1 MEILSI
7 RERALLALC
16 DLFSEMRE
24 DQPLGVDN
32 FGNPSEYDLK
42 WDVVQREPLGQEAKK
57 KRYAMAILDEREEK
71 LPQMQTFH
79 VNLSVTIE
87 FWMLLNRNEDPST
100 CANRLLLNI
109 QRRLR
114 EDITLGGLVLNVEER
129 ANNLDVDSWADKQIE
144 GAMFINVLY
153 KHAQDDP
160 RRIV

>member
-1 MEILSI
+1 MAILSI
-7 RERALLALC
+7 RERVLVALC

-24 DQPLGVDN
+24 DQPQGVDAW
-32 FGNPSEYDLK
+32 GNPTEYDLR
-42 WDVVQREPLGQEAKK
+42 WDVVQREPLTQRERK

-71 LPQMQTFH
+71 LPQIQTFH

-87 FWMLLNRNEDPST
+87 FWMLLNVNEDPST

-129 ANNLDVDSWADKQIE
+129 GNNIDVDSWTDKQIE
-144 GAMFINVLY
+144 GAIFLNILY
-153 KHAQDDP
+153 KHAQADP
-160 RRIV
+160 RRII